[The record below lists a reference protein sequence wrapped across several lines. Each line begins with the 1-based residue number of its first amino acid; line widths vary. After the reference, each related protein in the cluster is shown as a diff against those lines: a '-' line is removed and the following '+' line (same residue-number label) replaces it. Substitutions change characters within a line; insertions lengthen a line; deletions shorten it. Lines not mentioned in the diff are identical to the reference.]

1 MTNYTSSGMGN
12 VKRESARHVQN
23 NVTINC
29 KQLLN
34 LITI

>member
-1 MTNYTSSGMGN
+1 MINYTSSGMGK
-12 VKRESARHVQN
+12 VKRESAQHVQN
-23 NVTINC
+23 NVIINY